1 MPAELICATCHG
13 MAPAD
18 LLRWRCSCGGL
29 YDLRLKAI
37 FPREAIRNRP
47 QSLWRYREA
56 LPLPPGGEVVTL
68 GEPVTPLHPWPAL
81 PGSHLKLEFLLPT
94 GSFKDRGACVM
105 LSHMKRLGVQAG
117 VEDSSG
123 NAAASVAAY
132 AARAGI
138 ACRIFVPASASSG
151 KLAQIATYGA
161 EVVPVPGSREDVAA
175 AARQEAEHRYYAS
188 HVFNP
193 YFFQGT
199 KTFAFEVWEQLGF
212 RAPDQVI
219 LPVGH
224 GTLYLGAYIGFR
236 DLLEAGEIPRLPRL
250 IGIQAEP
257 CSPLAAAW
265 NGRPDAEPGTT
276 IAEGIRIATPDRAE
290 AILEACRQSDG
301 DLLTV
306 SEAEIVSALFT
317 LGRAGLYVEPTA
329 AVAPAGALKLAVA
342 GRLPAGGT
350 TVIPLTGSGLKAGS
364 TIAELLRRQ
373 SDGGTRGSQ
382 HPGRMAPH

>member
-1 MPAELICATCHG
+1 

-18 LLRWRCSCGGL
+18 SLRWRCPCGGL
-29 YDLRLKAI
+29 YDVRFKAV

-56 LPLPPGGEVVTL
+56 LPLPAEGEAVTL
-68 GEPVTPLHPWPAL
+68 GEPVTPLLPWAVL

-105 LSHMKRLGVQAG
+105 LSHMKRLGVRAG

-123 NAAASVAAY
+123 NAAAAVAAY
-132 AARAGI
+132 SGRAGI
-138 ACRIFVPASASSG
+138 TCRIFVPASASSG

-161 EVVPVPGSREDVAA
+161 EVIPVPGTREDVAT
-175 AARQEAEHRYYAS
+175 AARKEVEHTYYAS

-212 RAPDQVI
+212 HAPDQMI

-224 GTLYLGAYIGFR
+224 GTLYLGAYLGFR
-236 DLLEAGEIPRLPRL
+236 DLLEAGEIVRLPRL
-250 IGIQAEP
+250 IGIQAES
-257 CSPLAAAW
+257 CAPLAAAW
-265 NGRPDAEPGTT
+265 SGRPAAEASTT
-276 IAEGIRIATPDRAE
+276 IAEGIRIAAPDRAE
-290 AILEACRQSDG
+290 AILKACRQSDG
-301 DLLTV
+301 DFLTV

-317 LGRAGLYVEPTA
+317 LGRTGLYVEPTA
-329 AVAPAGALKLAVA
+329 AVAPAGALKLAAA

-364 TIAELLRRQ
+364 AIADLLKRKR
-373 SDGGTRGSQ
+373 
-382 HPGRMAPH
+382 A

>member
-1 MPAELICATCHG
+1 MPGEMVCGACHQV
-13 MAPAD
+13 APPD
-18 LLRWRCSCGGL
+18 TLRWRCTCGGS
-29 YDLRLKAI
+29 YDLRFKAT
-37 FPREAIRNRP
+37 FPRDAIRGRP
-47 QSLWRYREA
+47 SALWRYREA
-56 LPLPPGGEVVTL
+56 LPLPQACEVVTL
-68 GEPVTPLHPWPAL
+68 GETLTPLLPWPSI
-81 PGSHLKLEFLLPT
+81 PGSSLKLEFLFPT

-105 LSHMKRLGVQAG
+105 LTHMHGLGVRAA

-123 NAAASVAAY
+123 NAAAAVAAY

-161 EVVPVPGSREDVAA
+161 EVVPVPGTREDVAA
-175 AARQEAEHRYYAS
+175 AARAEAEHAYYAS

-199 KTFAFEVWEQLGF
+199 KTFAFEIWEQMGF

-224 GTLYLGAYIGFR
+224 GTLYLGAYFGFR

-257 CSPLAAAW
+257 CAPLAAAW
-265 NGRPDAEPGTT
+265 NGRPAAAPGPT
-276 IAEGIRIATPDRAE
+276 IAEGIRIAAPDRAG

-306 SEAEIVSALFT
+306 SETEIVSALRC
-317 LGRAGLYVEPTA
+317 LGRSGLYVEPTA
-329 AVAPAGALKLAVA
+329 AVAPAGALKLAAA
-342 GRLPAGGT
+342 GHLPGEGT
-350 TVIPLTGSGLKAGS
+350 TIIPLTGSGLKAGS
-364 TIAELLRRQ
+364 TIAELLK
-373 SDGGTRGSQ
+373 SQ
-382 HPGRMAPH
+382 PA

>member
-1 MPAELICATCHG
+1 MPPELICATCHG
-13 MAPAD
+13 VAPTD
-18 LLRWRCSCGGL
+18 TLHWRCACGGL
-29 YDLRLKAI
+29 FDLRLKAT

-47 QSLWRYREA
+47 PSLWRYREA
-56 LPLPPGGEVVTL
+56 LPLSPESEMVTL
-68 GEPVTPLHPWPAL
+68 GEPVTPLLPWAAL

-105 LSHMKRLGVQAG
+105 LSHMKRLGVRAG

-123 NAAASVAAY
+123 NAAAAVAAY
-132 AARAGI
+132 SARAGI
-138 ACRIFVPASASSG
+138 ASRIFVPASASIG
-151 KLAQIATYGA
+151 KLAQIAAYGA
-161 EVVPVPGSREDVAA
+161 EVVPVPGTREDVAA
-175 AARQEAEHRYYAS
+175 AARQAAAHGYYAS

-199 KTFAFEVWEQLGF
+199 KTFAYEVWEQMGF

-224 GTLYLGAYIGFR
+224 GTLYLGAYLGFR

-257 CSPLAAAW
+257 CAPLAAAW
-265 NGRPDAEPGTT
+265 SGRPTARPGTT
-276 IAEGIRIATPDRAE
+276 IAEGIRIAAPDRAA

-306 SEAEIVSALFT
+306 SESEIVSALFA
-317 LGRAGLYVEPTA
+317 LGRVGLYVEPTA
-329 AVAPAGALKLAVA
+329 AVAPAGALKLAAA
-342 GRLPAGGT
+342 GRLLAGST

-364 TIAELLRRQ
+364 TIAELLKSRQ
-373 SDGGTRGSQ
+373 
-382 HPGRMAPH
+382 A